1 VKGVKKMP
9 AIVLIG
15 AQWGDEG
22 KGKATDLLGDR
33 VQYVVR
39 YQGGNNAG
47 HTVVIGDEKYALHVL
62 PSGVLSPQVTPVIGN
77 GVVIDPKVLFEEIDA
92 LEARGVSCER
102 LLISASAHLIMPY
115 HRALDKVSERFLGNA
130 KIGTTGR
137 GIGPTYGDKIARVGI
152 RVQDLF
158 DPGIL
163 QQKLDLALRE
173 KNQLLTKVYNR
184 RGVDAKQVADEY
196 LSYGER
202 LRPYVADVGLVLG
215 KALDNDETVLLEG
228 AQGSLLDIDH
238 GTYPFVTSSN
248 PTAGGACVGA
258 GVGPTRIGKVIGIV
272 KAYTT
277 RVGSGPFP
285 TELNDEWG
293 EFLRKA
299 GGEYGVT
306 TGRARRCGWFD
317 AVIARYATRVN
328 GVTDFFVTKL
338 DVLSSLD
345 KVPVCVA
352 YEVDGKRY
360 DEIPMTQ
367 TEFHH
372 AKPVYEYLDG
382 WWEDIS
388 QAKSFGDLPPN
399 AQRYVQALEDMIGAP
414 VCAVGVGPRRDQTLQ
429 IRELI

>member
-1 VKGVKKMP
+1 MP

-47 HTVVIGDEKYALHVL
+47 HTVVIGDESYALHVL
-62 PSGVLSPQVTPVIGN
+62 PSGVLSPKVTPVIGN
-77 GVVIDPKVLFEEIDA
+77 GVVIDPGVLFEEIDG
-92 LEARGVSCER
+92 LERRGVSCER
-102 LLISASAHLIMPY
+102 LLVSANAHLIMPH

-137 GIGPTYGDKIARVGI
+137 GIGPTYADKVARMGI

-163 QQKLDLALRE
+163 RQKLDLVLRD

-184 RGVDAKQVADEY
+184 RGIDAKQTAEQY
-196 LSYGER
+196 IAYGER
-202 LRPYVADVGLVLG
+202 LKPYVADTALVLG
-215 KALDNDETVLLEG
+215 NALDNNEVVLLEG
-228 AQGSLLDIDH
+228 AQATMLDVDH
-238 GTYPFVTSSN
+238 GTYPFVTSSS

-258 GVGPTRIGKVIGIV
+258 GLGPTRITKVIGIV

-285 TELNDEWG
+285 TELHDEQG
-293 EFLRKA
+293 EYLRKT

-306 TGRARRCGWFD
+306 TGRPRRTGWFD
-317 AVIARYATRVN
+317 AVVARYAARVN

-388 QAKSFGDLPPN
+388 QAKSFDDLPAAARN
-399 AQRYVQALEDMIGAP
+399 YVKTIEELSGAP
-414 VCAVGVGPRRDQTLQ
+414 VSAVGVGPRRDQTLQ
-429 IRELI
+429 IRELL